1 MDATPEHFLQAS
13 AHSLTTDWPAAW
25 KADAMVPSGHWDEL
39 HDEVAS
45 VQGAPGALG
54 SVWAQFIAQLDNTET
69 QSLDQQLGSL
79 NRQVRDNGITYNVY
93 ADDSGPQRPW
103 SLDLFPLLIPAQ
115 AWLHIEQGVTQR
127 MRLLERIMAD
137 VYGQQRLV
145 REGLLPAALL
155 QGHPGF
161 LPQLAGVAPVGGN
174 HLNIAAFDM
183 ARAPDGH
190 WWIISQRTQAPSGLG
205 YLLENRLIV
214 SRQFQQAFESL
225 PVQRLAAAYQA
236 LIDGLKLR
244 SPAGA
249 QANIVLLTPGPY
261 NETYFEHA
269 YLARYLGLTLVQGD
283 DLTVRNDHVYLKTL
297 HGLKPVHGIIKRVD
311 DQWLD
316 PLELRPDSTL
326 GVPGLL
332 QAIRSGHV
340 LVANAPGSGFLE
352 STAMLGFM
360 PSLCEA
366 LLGEPLHIPAVSTWW
381 CGEQA
386 VRSSELAQLHE
397 YVIKPTY
404 PPGHGLPYFEPVH
417 GHTLNAE
424 QIAQWQQRIEQHP
437 GAYTLQKH
445 LPLAHMPTW
454 QGSATGG
461 QLAFKPFMLR
471 VFALADGEGSW
482 RVLPGGL
489 ARLGAHEDNASMQ
502 YGGSS
507 ADVWALA
514 PTHDDV
520 NTLSLLSNP
529 PAATLAQTRQRSVTS
544 RSAEHLFW
552 MGRYT
557 ERCEN
562 TLRLTQLTLKVLHG
576 EDQNRTH
583 LIAWLEAL
591 CQRQGM
597 LPVGTPSLAQ
607 SRRVFEHTLIG
618 SMRDTQHT
626 TGLGYNLQAVRQ
638 AASVLRERLSV
649 EHWNLIGR
657 TEEYFFSQT
666 SASTLSIEQA
676 EHVLRTTSQMLAA
689 ITGSQTDRMS
699 RDDGWRLLSI
709 GRHIERLDFL
719 AQTWLHSLDGG
730 ILDDAPC
737 VEVLLELF
745 DSSITFHAQYQ
756 QNRSLGALADVLLLS
771 QENPRSLAWVV
782 KTLRGRL
789 YKLVEHVSADAPA
802 LDQAVGTRPIQ
813 ETIEQLAADLP
824 AMQDSLLAALFAE
837 GQAPH
842 PTLAALL
849 TQCVASA
856 QTVAETI
863 SATYFSHVAD
873 ARHSVGI

>member
-1 MDATPEHFLQAS
+1 MDPTQEHFLQAAPQS
-13 AHSLTTDWPAAW
+13 HTTDWPATW
-25 KADAMVPSGHWDEL
+25 KADAPVPPGHWDEL
-39 HDEVAS
+39 HDQLAS
-45 VQGAPGALG
+45 EAARNDSLD
-54 SVWAQFIAQLDNTET
+54 SVWAQFITQLHNTDT
-69 QSLDQQLGSL
+69 QGLDERLASL
-79 NRQVRDNGITYNVY
+79 NRQVHDNGITYNVY
-93 ADDSGPQRPW
+93 ADDNGPQRPW
-103 SLDLFPLLIPAQ
+103 ALDLFPLLIDAQ
-115 AWLHIEQGVTQR
+115 AWQHIEQGALQR
-127 MRLLERIMAD
+127 MRLLEGIMAD
-137 VYGQQRLV
+137 AYGEQRLV

-155 QGHPGF
+155 QGHPGY
-161 LPQLAGVAPVGGN
+161 LPQLSGVAPVGGN

-205 YLLENRLIV
+205 YLLENRIIV
-214 SRQFQQAFESL
+214 SRQFQQAFESM

-236 LIDGLKLR
+236 LIDNLKQR
-244 SPAGA
+244 SPAGE
-249 QANIVLLTPGPY
+249 QASIVLLTPGPY

-283 DLTVRNDHVYLKTL
+283 DLTVRDDHVYLKTL

-332 QAIRSGHV
+332 QAIRAGHV
-340 LVANAPGSGFLE
+340 LVSNAPGSGFLE
-352 STAMLGFM
+352 STALLGFM

-366 LLGEPLHIPAVSTWW
+366 LLGEPLHVPAVPTWW

-404 PPGHGLPYFEPVH
+404 PPGHGLPHFEPVH
-417 GHTLNAE
+417 GHTLSAE
-424 QIAQWQQRIEQHP
+424 QIVQWQERIEQHP

-454 QGSATGG
+454 QSQGSGG
-461 QLAFKPFMLR
+461 QLHFKPFMLR
-471 VFALADGEGSW
+471 VFALADGQGSW

-489 ARLGAHEDNASMQ
+489 ARLGAHEGNASMQ

-514 PTHDDV
+514 PSHDDV

-529 PAATLAQTRQRSVTS
+529 PAAVLAQTRQRTVTS

-597 LPVGTPSLAQ
+597 LPQGTPSLAQ

-618 SMRDTQHT
+618 SLRDTRNT
-626 TGLGYNLQAVRQ
+626 TGLGYNLQALRQ

-649 EHWNLIGR
+649 EHWHLIVR
-657 TEEYFFSQT
+657 TEQYLFSQT
-666 SASTLSIEQA
+666 GGQAMSIEQA
-676 EHVLRTTSQMLAA
+676 DHVLRTTSQMLAA
-689 ITGSQTDRMS
+689 ITGSQTDRMT

-719 AQTWLHSLDGG
+719 AQTWLHSLECG
-730 ILDDAPC
+730 ILDDAPS
-737 VEVLLELF
+737 VEVLLDLF

-756 QNRSLGALADVLLLS
+756 QNRSLVALSDVLLIS
-771 QENPRSLAWVV
+771 QDNPRSLAWVV

-789 YKLVEHVSADAPA
+789 YKLVEHVNNDSSAS
-802 LDQAVGTRPIQ
+802 DQAAATRPIQ
-813 ETIEQLAADLP
+813 ETIEQLARGLP
-824 AMQDSLLAALFAE
+824 KIEDPILETLSTQELDPNVAL
-837 GQAPH
+837 
-842 PTLAALL
+842 TALL
-849 TQCVASA
+849 DQCVNSA
-856 QTVAETI
+856 HTVAETI

-873 ARHSVGI
+873 ARRSVGI